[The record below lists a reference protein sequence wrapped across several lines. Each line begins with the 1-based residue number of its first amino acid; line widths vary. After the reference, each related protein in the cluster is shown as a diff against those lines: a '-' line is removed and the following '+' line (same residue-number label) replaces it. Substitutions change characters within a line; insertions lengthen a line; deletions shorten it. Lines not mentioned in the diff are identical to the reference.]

1 MDEGSAV
8 TFSGSATEPGQDTLT
23 YEWDLTYDGATF
35 NVDVSGVDL
44 TGPQTTYVNDG
55 TNTVALRVRDDDG
68 GVSSIDTATTT
79 VANVPPTANAGT
91 TYTGNEGSVIT
102 FAGTAT
108 DRATTPL
115 TTSGTSPLARIHRRT
130 PMDGVGTA
138 EGGG

>member
-1 MDEGSAV
+1 M
-8 TFSGSATEPGQDTLT
+8 
-23 YEWDLTYDGATF
+23 
-35 NVDVSGVDL
+35 
-44 TGPQTTYVNDG
+44 NDG

-108 DRATTPL
+108 DPGNDTLNYEWDFTFSPNPPKDTDGRRED
-115 TTSGTSPLARIHRRT
+115 SGRGWVR
-130 PMDGVGTA
+130 
-138 EGGG
+138 E

>member
-1 MDEGSAV
+1 MTISNVPPNADAGGPYNVDEGSAV

-108 DRATTPL
+108 DPGQRHP
-115 TTSGTSPLARIHRRT
+115 
-130 PMDGVGTA
+130 
-138 EGGG
+138 